1 MKDAVGG
8 GAHKEILYIRQQRK
22 TRREGQ
28 PIIGG
33 NTDQVTPRKIAHEK
47 HDFHNTPPFPGAF
60 SDFISTSGVYKTSC
74 CSLARMLE
82 QGTEVQMWV
91 WNMWDSPPR
100 EAERCMG
107 IHLEAVVSIHL
118 IAWVLPRYPR
128 RIHWSAV
135 SGISRKGRSW
145 MDIDKCDKCGK
156 SPGCLWS
163 LSWFAKSDPEHNH
176 KWKPLRILFNY
187 NGIFSLSDLLNCW
200 TPLKGVEGTVVPC
213 LHMFYLNSMVF
224 MGSANSP
231 LEQDTIFVRWCDEIV
246 DENLFSKMKITSVK
260 PKVVASCCNLH
271 SVPQSKGSLFY
282 SMTAVNY
289 RNAHKSIHWVGCLGI
304 GNHLDLVETAFRQT
318 PCCISDLGLHVQ
330 FYMAQHLTDMWGNTF
345 LLELSRMKC

>member
-1 MKDAVGG
+1 
-8 GAHKEILYIRQQRK
+8 
-22 TRREGQ
+22 
-28 PIIGG
+28 
-33 NTDQVTPRKIAHEK
+33 
-47 HDFHNTPPFPGAF
+47 
-60 SDFISTSGVYKTSC
+60 
-74 CSLARMLE
+74 
-82 QGTEVQMWV
+82 
-91 WNMWDSPPR
+91 
-100 EAERCMG
+100 MG
-107 IHLEAVVSIHL
+107 IHLEVVVSIHL

-135 SGISRKGRSW
+135 SGISRKGISW

-187 NGIFSLSDLLNCW
+187 NGIFSLSGLLNCW

-213 LHMFYLNSMVF
+213 LRMFYLNFRVF

-246 DENLFSKMKITSVK
+246 DKNLFSRMKITSVK
-260 PKVVASCCNLH
+260 RKVVASCCNLH
-271 SVPQSKGSLFY
+271 SVPQSKGSLFC

-289 RNAHKSIHWVGCLGI
+289 KNAHKSIHWVGCLGTW
-304 GNHLDLVETAFRQT
+304 NHLDLVETALRLT
-318 PCCISDLGLHVQ
+318 LCCISDLGLHVQ
-330 FYMAQHLTDMWGNTF
+330 F
-345 LLELSRMKC
+345 